1 MKRIL
6 LGVLFDFLT
15 VAAFIAAI
23 VALMYISNKFQPH
36 KHTDKCLIEEKLK
49 WKFYTLYLFS

>member
-6 LGVLFDFLT
+6 LGVLFDFVT

-23 VALMYISNKFQPH
+23 VALMYISNKMQPH
-36 KHTDKCLIEEKLK
+36 KHTDKCLIEEKTK
-49 WKFYTLYLFS
+49 

>member
-6 LGVLFDFLT
+6 LGVLFDFVT

-23 VALMYISNKFQPH
+23 VALMYISNKMQPH
-36 KHTDKCLIEEKLK
+36 KHTDKCLNEEKIK
-49 WKFYTLYLFS
+49 

>member
-15 VAAFIAAI
+15 VAAFMAAI
-23 VALMYISNKFQPH
+23 VALMYISDKFQPH
-36 KHTDKCLIEEKLK
+36 KHTEKCLIEEKLK
-49 WKFYTLYLFS
+49 